1 MWSDYFYTLLCI
13 DDGIKMINLTFLF
26 AFIVSIVLFLV
37 SLNILGSNYE
47 RTFNKNMVFECG
59 IIRDKLSRKS
69 FSLRFFLFIILF
81 LVFEIEIILFI
92 PCRILQ
98 DFILLDI
105 VNLLIVIIFLLG
117 GGLFYEWIQGA
128 LSW

>member
-1 MWSDYFYTLLCI
+1 
-13 DDGIKMINLTFLF
+13 MINLTFLF
-26 AFIVSIVLFLV
+26 ALTVSVVLFLV
-37 SLNILGSNYE
+37 SLNLLGRNHE
-47 RTFNKNMVFECG
+47 RTNNKNIIFECG
-59 IIRDKLSRKS
+59 IMRDKLSRKS

-117 GGLFYEWIQGA
+117 GGLFYE
-128 LSW
+128 